1 VPIVYNVRSLGVRRW
16 TTAVTAL
23 GLALVVFVFTTV
35 LMLAT
40 GVRETLKATGLPDN
54 VKIIRKGSQNEVQS
68 GVLPE
73 HLRLLSAAPE
83 AQVGKDGKPLASPE
97 LMVII
102 FAQRQGAASEEEG
115 ANLNVRGVGPTAL
128 ELHPPHALEGRM
140 PTPGTSEIVI
150 GKKLAGRFKGMQLGA
165 QVHFARR
172 DWTVVGVMDQGGS
185 AFDSEVWGDIEQF
198 EDAFARRPSFSSIT
212 MRLKDRA
219 SFFTLKARVEGD
231 PMLSTLE
238 VEPEIDYW
246 AAQSEATAMF
256 VRIVGIFVVFIF
268 SFGAVLGAMIT
279 MYAQVAARTREIGTL
294 RAMGFRRRAVLV
306 SFVAESVILSTL
318 SGVVG
323 CAVAGVLLGQ
333 FGKFTTMNF
342 QTFSEMTFKYRMT
355 PGVAISAMVFA
366 TIMGFAGGLLPAMRA
381 ARMPIVRAT
390 RGELQGALGDEE
402 REVVVG
408 GGEARV
414 VGGFVAAHAA
424 GEQLG
429 VEGDVGLHGR
439 ERLGAQA
446 RPVEAVGDL
455 RASP

>member
-1 VPIVYNVRSLGVRRW
+1 MAALVKIASLVVGALIGALLLTIVLGLAGGMLVVAALGLTVLVRRDWVPIVYNLRSLGVRRW

-40 GVRETLKATGLPDN
+40 GVRETLRATGSADN
-54 VKIIRKGSQNEVQS
+54 AKIIRKGSQNEVQS

-83 AQVGKDGKPLASPE
+83 AQVGRDGKPLASPE
-97 LMVII
+97 LMVLI

-115 ANLNVRGVGPTAL
+115 TNLNVRGVGPMAF
-128 ELHPPHALEGRM
+128 ELHPPRALEGRM
-140 PTPGTSEIVI
+140 VTPGTSEIVV
-150 GKKLAGRFKGMQLGA
+150 GKKLASRFKGMYLGG

-212 MRLKDRA
+212 MRLKDSA
-219 SFFTLKARVEGD
+219 SLATLKARVEGD
-231 PMLSTLE
+231 PMLSSLE

-256 VRIVGIFVVFIF
+256 VRVVGIFVVFIF

-294 RAMGFRRRAVLV
+294 RAIGFRRRAVLV
-306 SFVAESVILSTL
+306 SFVAESVILGFL
-318 SGVVG
+318 AGVVG
-323 CAVAGVLLGQ
+323 CAAASLWQLTS
-333 FGKFTTMNF
+333 FTTMNF
-342 QTFSEMTFKYRMT
+342 QTFSEMSFRFHMSKNVV
-355 PGVAISAMVFA
+355 GSSLVFA
-366 TIMGFAGGLLPAMRA
+366 IIMGFAGGLLPAMRA

-390 RGELQGALGDEE
+390 RGG
-402 REVVVG
+402 
-408 GGEARV
+408 
-414 VGGFVAAHAA
+414 
-424 GEQLG
+424 
-429 VEGDVGLHGR
+429 
-439 ERLGAQA
+439 
-446 RPVEAVGDL
+446 
-455 RASP
+455 

>member
-1 VPIVYNVRSLGVRRW
+1 MASLIKAATLLGGILVGGFLLTIVLGITVGLLVVGVLALTLLFRRDWVPAIYNVRSLGVRRW

-294 RAMGFRRRAVLV
+294 RALGFRRRAVLV
-306 SFVAESVILSTL
+306 SFVAESVLLAIGA
-318 SGVVG
+318 GVVG
-323 CAVAGVLLGQ
+323 CAGASLMQLAS
-333 FGKFTTMNF
+333 FTTMNF
-342 QTFSEMTFKYRMT
+342 QTFSEMSFKFHMSV
-355 PGVAISAMVFA
+355 PVVISSMVFA
-366 TIMGFAGGLLPAMRA
+366 VIMGFAGGLLPAMRA

-390 RGELQGALGDEE
+390 RGG
-402 REVVVG
+402 
-408 GGEARV
+408 
-414 VGGFVAAHAA
+414 
-424 GEQLG
+424 
-429 VEGDVGLHGR
+429 
-439 ERLGAQA
+439 
-446 RPVEAVGDL
+446 
-455 RASP
+455 

>member
-1 VPIVYNVRSLGVRRW
+1 MAAVVKIASLAVGVLIGALLLTIVLGLAGGMVVVALLGLTVLVRRDWVPIVYNVRSLGVRRW

-54 VKIIRKGSQNEVQS
+54 VKVLRKGSQNEVQS

-83 AQVGKDGKPLASPE
+83 AALGKDGKPLAAPE
-97 LMVII
+97 LMVLI
-102 FAQRQGAASEEEG
+102 FAQRENGKTEEEG
-115 ANLNVRGVGPTAL
+115 ANVNVRGVAPMAF

-140 PTPGTSEIVI
+140 FTPGTSEIII
-150 GKKLAGRFKGMQLGA
+150 GKKLAGRFKGMQLGG

-172 DWTVVGVMDQGGS
+172 DWTVVGVMDEGGS

-219 SFFTLKARVEGD
+219 SVALLKSRVEND
-231 PMLSTLE
+231 PMLNTLE
-238 VEPEIDYW
+238 VQPEIDYW

-294 RAMGFRRRAVLV
+294 RALGFRRRAVLV
-306 SFVAESVILSTL
+306 SFVAESVMLAI
-318 SGVVG
+318 GAGIVG
-323 CAVAGVLLGQ
+323 CAGASLMQLAS
-333 FGKFTTMNF
+333 FTTMNF
-342 QTFSEMTFKYRMT
+342 QTFSEMSFKFHMS
-355 PGVAISAMVFA
+355 PPVVVASMIFA
-366 TIMGFAGGLLPAMRA
+366 IIMGFAGGLLPAMRA
-381 ARMPIVRAT
+381 ARMPIVQAT
-390 RGELQGALGDEE
+390 RGG
-402 REVVVG
+402 
-408 GGEARV
+408 
-414 VGGFVAAHAA
+414 
-424 GEQLG
+424 
-429 VEGDVGLHGR
+429 
-439 ERLGAQA
+439 
-446 RPVEAVGDL
+446 
-455 RASP
+455 